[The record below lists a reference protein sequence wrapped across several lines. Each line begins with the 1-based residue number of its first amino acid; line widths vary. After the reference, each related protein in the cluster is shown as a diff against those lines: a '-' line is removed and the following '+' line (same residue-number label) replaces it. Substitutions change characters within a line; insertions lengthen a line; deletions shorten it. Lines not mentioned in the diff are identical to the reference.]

1 VENALAKK
9 LRLGS
14 CKRALI
20 MNAPKGYLDMLNPLP
35 VGVLLTDQIEGT
47 EAYDFVQVF
56 VHTLSEVQQLAPKAI
71 EAVTPEG
78 MLWINYPKG
87 TSKIKTDI
95 NRDSGWQ
102 TVTDLQFEGVSL
114 VSIDETWS
122 AMRFRPIG
130 LVKAPRSERLAN
142 RANTNVNAESAPG
155 EKVVIMPDDL
165 AEAFRVNPV
174 AADFFAT
181 LSYSNRKEYAQWITE
196 AKREETRSA
205 RVVKTVDK
213 LLQGIKNPRFKE

>member
-1 VENALAKK
+1 MENALIKK
-9 LRLGS
+9 LRLAG

-20 MNAPKGYLDMLNPLP
+20 MNAPEGYLDLLKPLP
-35 VGVLLTDQIEGT
+35 EGVLFTDKKEGNQ
-47 EAYDFVQVF
+47 AYDFVQVF
-56 VHTLSEVQQLAPKAI
+56 VHSLAEVQQLAPKAI
-71 EAVTPEG
+71 ESVTPEG

-87 TSKIKTDI
+87 TAKIKTDI

-122 AMRFRPIG
+122 AMRFRPVR
-130 LVKAPRSERLAN
+130 LVKTPRSERLAN
-142 RANTNVNAESAPG
+142 REKGPAVAPG
-155 EKVVIMPDDL
+155 DKVVIVPDDL
-165 AEAFRVNPV
+165 AEVFRTNPV

-181 LSYSNRKEYAQWITE
+181 LSYSNRKEYVQWIME

-205 RVVKTVDK
+205 RVVKTLDK
-213 LLQGIKNPRFKE
+213 LSNGIKNPRFKE

>member
-1 VENALAKK
+1 MENALAKK

-20 MNAPKGYLDMLNPLP
+20 MNAPEGYLDMLNPLP
-35 VGVLLTDQIEGT
+35 EGVLLTDRLEGT

-56 VHTLSEVQQLAPKAI
+56 VHTLTEVQQLAPKAI

-102 TVTDLQFEGVSL
+102 TVTDLHFEGVSL

-130 LVKAPRSERLAN
+130 LVKTPRSERLAD
-142 RANTNVNAESAPG
+142 RANVKAESAPG
-155 EKVVIMPDDL
+155 EKVVIVPDDL
-165 AEAFRVNPV
+165 AETFRVNPS

-196 AKREETRSA
+196 AKREETRST
-205 RVVKTVDK
+205 RVVKTVEK
-213 LLQGIKNPRFKE
+213 LQQGIKNPRFKE

>member
-1 VENALAKK
+1 
-9 LRLGS
+9 
-14 CKRALI
+14 
-20 MNAPKGYLDMLNPLP
+20 MNAPEGYIEMLNPLP
-35 VGVLLTDQIEGT
+35 EGVLVTDQKEGT

-56 VHTLSEVQQLAPKAI
+56 VHTLAEVQQLAPEAI
-71 EAVTPEG
+71 KAVTPEG
-78 MLWINYPKG
+78 MMWINYPKG

-102 TVTDLQFEGVSL
+102 TVTELGFEGVSL

-130 LVKAPRSERLAN
+130 LVKTPRSERLAN
-142 RANTNVNAESAPG
+142 RANASAESAPG
-155 EKVVIMPDDL
+155 EKVVIVPDDL
-165 AEAFRVNPV
+165 AEAFRVHPK

-181 LSYSNRKEYAQWITE
+181 LSYSNRKEYAQWITD

-205 RVVKTVDK
+205 RVTKTVEK
-213 LLQGIKNPRFKE
+213 LLEGIKNPRLKE

>member
-1 VENALAKK
+1 
-9 LRLGS
+9 
-14 CKRALI
+14 
-20 MNAPKGYLDMLNPLP
+20 M
-35 VGVLLTDQIEGT
+35 T
-47 EAYDFVQVF
+47 
-56 VHTLSEVQQLAPKAI
+56 PKAI

-95 NRDSGWQ
+95 NRDTGWQ

-130 LVKAPRSERLAN
+130 LVKTPRSERLAN
-142 RANTNVNAESAPG
+142 RVNTNANMESAPS
-155 EKVVIMPDDL
+155 EKVVIVPDDL
-165 AEAFRVNPV
+165 AEAFHVNPI

-181 LSYSNRKEYAQWITE
+181 LTYSNRKEYAQWITE

-205 RVVKTVDK
+205 RVIKTVEK

>member
-1 VENALAKK
+1 MENALAKK

-20 MNAPKGYLDMLNPLP
+20 MNAPEGYLDMLNPLP
-35 VGVLLTDQIEGT
+35 EDVLVTDQIEST

-56 VHTLSEVQQLAPKAI
+56 VHTLAEVQQLAPKAI
-71 EAVTPEG
+71 AAVTPEG

-87 TSKIKTDI
+87 TSKLKTDI

-102 TVTDLQFEGVSL
+102 TVIDLQFEGVSL

-130 LVKAPRSERLAN
+130 LVKTPRSERLAN
-142 RANTNVNAESAPG
+142 RANTSANAESAAG
-155 EKVVIMPDDL
+155 EKVVIVPDDL
-165 AEAFRVNPV
+165 AVAFRANPK

-181 LSYSNRKEYAQWITE
+181 LSYSNRKEYVQWITE

-205 RVVKTVDK
+205 RVVKTVEK